1 MKLRQKWCAWKN
13 RVGSRIQFGWQRTF
27 GTREQF
33 RGPIEDQCQAK
44 KRAGSSPKKQKQVPA
59 IFLPPRPKLDP
70 YVVDES
76 ARYEIDDTLFATIDF
91 CVSGH
96 LGLKKE

>member
-1 MKLRQKWCAWKN
+1 
-13 RVGSRIQFGWQRTF
+13 V
-27 GTREQF
+27 
-33 RGPIEDQCQAK
+33 
-44 KRAGSSPKKQKQVPA
+44 SSEKACWIVTEEAEQVPA

>member
-33 RGPIEDQCQAK
+33 RAHRGSVSSK
-44 KRAGSSPKKQKQVPA
+44 KACWIVTEEAEQVPA